1 MVTKKYKRRVNFR
14 KKIKKLNK
22 EIKTKKG
29 GTPSMYALERM
40 SPLSLSFPNLKN
52 ISLDR
57 FMVKTIVSA
66 LSSPEMHQAVGDVG
80 IQVVNTVKDN
90 SDVISGLGT
99 NIASRVTDAFK
110 PKNPLFYAIGS
121 IVVASAVFGIT
132 TTVTTEGMK
141 YLGKYM
147 ESKSVNKSIKNS
159 VNNSVN
165 KSVNKS
171 IKNSV
176 NNNNNINTSKNK
188 GLNNKEVLNFIHSLI
203 ENGGN
208 GFKRM
213 YQLKKQC
220 PPNIYDLS
228 NDLKKIQQIGL
239 NLSGRVRRLEK
250 KTS

>member
-57 FMVKTIVSA
+57 FMAKTIVSA

-159 VNNSVN
+159 VNN
-165 KSVNKS
+165 
-171 IKNSV
+171 
-176 NNNNNINTSKNK
+176 NNNINTSKNK